1 MEPPREKGALR
12 HAPFTTANQLAGAYR
27 KAPYNQARPT
37 RLSRPARKLLRF
49 CVGCGIA
56 ARLSRLRNTRE
67 VGASVAGR
75 YLRLFDSTQ
84 RPNRLKRLL
93 TRFVACTSARDGV
106 QPAPAKAQLID
117 GECQGSGYGGA
128 IKPRPKS
135 RRK

>member
-37 RLSRPARKLLRF
+37 RLSRRARKLLRF

-67 VGASVAGR
+67 VGASVVRR
-75 YLRLFDSTQ
+75 YLSLFDTN
-84 RPNRLKRLL
+84 RHPHRLKRLL
-93 TRFVACTSARDGV
+93 TGRLISADSRDEYIEQEASAV
-106 QPAPAKAQLID
+106 
-117 GECQGSGYGGA
+117 
-128 IKPRPKS
+128 R
-135 RRK
+135 